1 MIYYVHTKGV
11 GVESEINK
19 GVWYEQKLKM
29 KLFKKFEEI
38 WYWGS
43 TTFLRIFCISIM

>member
-1 MIYYVHTKGV
+1 MIYYVHTKRG

-19 GVWYEQKLKM
+19 GVKKLKI

-38 WYWGS
+38 WY
-43 TTFLRIFCISIM
+43 